1 MALAP
6 NSIEGR
12 AKALVDRIE
21 VLQKA
26 IEFEQGVCAETC
38 APMREDI
45 AEVWKEA
52 KDAGLPVKAMRAYV
66 RVRTAQRKAIAKLEP
81 QDREAYENLRE
92 ALGPLGAAAAER
104 AGYPADAA

>member
-6 NSIEGR
+6 NRIEGR
-12 AKALVDRIE
+12 AKALADRIE
-21 VLQKA
+21 VLQKQ

-52 KDAGLPVKAMRAYV
+52 KEANLPVKAMRAYV
-66 RVRTAQRKAIAKLEP
+66 RVRTAQRKAVAKLDPSE
-81 QDREAYENLRE
+81 QKFYHDLRE
-92 ALGPLGAAAAER
+92 SLGELGAAAAER